1 MPGTMGRLISLDGL
15 DGSGKSTQC
24 RLLVDHFKSAG
35 IPVTAC
41 QDPGSTDLGRSL
53 REILLRHPGEIC
65 AMSEAAMF
73 MAARAQMIHEII
85 HPAILNGKTVV
96 CDRFML
102 ATMAYQGHGSGL
114 ELSGLR
120 TAIRFAASGLKPDL
134 AIVLDL
140 PVEKARARLGSNP
153 DRLERRPEDFHRR
166 VRAGFLAEAEMD
178 QQCIAVVNADNP
190 ENLILAEILRT
201 IKRWEDCHAVG

>member
-35 IPVTAC
+35 IPVKAC

-85 HPAILNGKTVV
+85 YPAILNGKTVV

-178 QQCIAVVNADNP
+178 QQGIAVVNADNP

>member
-24 RLLVDHFKSAG
+24 RLLVDHFKSVG

-65 AMSEAAMF
+65 VMSEAAMF

-85 HPAILNGKTVV
+85 YPAILNGKTVV

-178 QQCIAVVNADNP
+178 QQGIAVVNADNP

-201 IKRWEDCHAVG
+201 IKLWEDCHAVG